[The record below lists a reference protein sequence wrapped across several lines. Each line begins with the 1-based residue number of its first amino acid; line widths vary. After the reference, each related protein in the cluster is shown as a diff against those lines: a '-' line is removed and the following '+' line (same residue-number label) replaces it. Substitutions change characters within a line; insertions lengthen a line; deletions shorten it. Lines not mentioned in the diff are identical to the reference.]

1 MAKSR
6 VGSKEEDMGGIMG
19 PQFTLLATQTKII
32 QVRLNFLKKFRGTMD
47 QILRR
52 EEFTRESFDTKQD
65 IWTLFGEQFMIRF
78 VCLEV
83 GQLDMHIAYI
93 DWVEFGQF
101 L

>member
-65 IWTLFGEQFMIRF
+65 RWTLFGEQFMIT
-78 VCLEV
+78 VCMFEGWTCIL
-83 GQLDMHIAYI
+83 HIG
-93 DWVEFGQF
+93 WVELGQF